1 MLRASFRFAAPN
13 QTPSSLSLFLSSET
27 FFARQSASAIALSS
41 GFALSCSTLS
51 LPDSYILFADRKGLE
66 QEPREPRTRSSHGLF
81 ELSMLWERVI
91 EHRLRKMTS
100 VTQNQFGF
108 MSGRSTM
115 ALHDGSLT
123 ATYGWSLKRLSA
135 TYGWSLKTF
144 SDP

>member
-81 ELSMLWERVI
+81 ELSMVAGSGLAGPTLAVAVQTKGKLVASSSRTTTC
-91 EHRLRKMTS
+91 LFTS
-100 VTQNQFGF
+100 PVAPCQ
-108 MSGRSTM
+108 TM
-115 ALHDGSLT
+115 A
-123 ATYGWSLKRLSA
+123 AR
-135 TYGWSLKTF
+135 F
-144 SDP
+144 SS